1 MPSAKMSTSRI
12 VVLPY
17 PAYGH
22 MTPVLPVVAE
32 LAARGH
38 DVTCFTSGEFAGLVR
53 ATGAR
58 VALYGSELCT
68 SSPDTASTEDNC
80 QAPLRLLTET
90 MELTPA
96 IQRELP
102 EPPDLLV
109 YDTTLW
115 APGRLLARLWGV
127 PTVQLSATVASNEH
141 FSLTEE
147 GQRFTS
153 AIDPYHPAIAEFP
166 LRLRGYLTASGL
178 GHVDLAEFFT
188 SYDEFTVVFVPK
200 LFQPAGDTFGHQFS
214 FVGPTL
220 DWPQPVR
227 EGQGRPPSGPD
238 PVLLV
243 SLGTTVSDRAGFFR
257 ACALA
262 FADVPWH
269 VVMTLGQRSD
279 LAELGHLPPNVEAH
293 LWLPHAE
300 VLPHASL
307 FICQGGMGSVMGAL
321 YFGVPMVVVPHH
333 PEQHINAARLA
344 ELGLARVLARE
355 EASESALREVL
366 LFAADEK
373 VRLNVGE
380 MRRAVREAG
389 GSARAADD
397 IEARLPARRRE
408 WSAR

>member
-1 MPSAKMSTSRI
+1 
-12 VVLPY
+12 
-17 PAYGH
+17 

-38 DVTCFTSGEFAGLVR
+38 RVTCFTSAEFADSAR

-58 VALYGSELCT
+58 VALYESELCT

-90 MELTPA
+90 MELTPG
-96 IQRELP
+96 IRRELP

-115 APGRLLARLWGV
+115 APGRVLARLWSV
-127 PTVQLSATVASNEH
+127 PAVQLSATVASNEH

-147 GQRFTS
+147 GQRFTAS
-153 AIDPYHPAIAEFP
+153 IDPDHPAIAEFP
-166 LRLRGYLTASGL
+166 VRLREYLTACGL
-178 GHVDLAEFFT
+178 AHVDLAEFFT

-200 LFQPAGDTFGHQFS
+200 LFQPVGATFGRQFS

-220 DWPQPVR
+220 TWPRPGGK
-227 EGQGRPPSGPD
+227 GQWSPPAGGN

-243 SLGTTVSDRAGFFR
+243 SLGTTVSDQSGFFR
-257 ACALA
+257 ACARA
-262 FADVPWH
+262 FADAPWH
-269 VVMTLGQRSD
+269 VVMTLGKRLD
-279 LAELGHLPPNVEAH
+279 PAALGCLPPNVEAH
-293 LWLPHAE
+293 SWLPHAD
-300 VLPHASL
+300 VLAHASL
-307 FICQGGMGSVMGAL
+307 FICQGGMGSVMEAL

-344 ELGLARVLARE
+344 ELGLARVLSRE
-355 EASESALREVL
+355 AVGEISLREALR
-366 LFAADEK
+366 FAADQEA
-373 VRLNVGE
+373 RLRVSE

-389 GSARAADD
+389 GAARAADD
-397 IEARLPARRRE
+397 IQARLRVLDGQR
-408 WSAR
+408 SAR